1 MKAVAPPA
9 AKPLSLRGLAKRYA
23 SADGRIVEA
32 LLPID
37 LDIAP
42 GEFLVV
48 VGPSGCGKST
58 LLNIL
63 AGLTPPSAGE
73 ARVGEVLVEGPDI
86 DRGMVFQ
93 DYALFPWLSVVGN
106 VEFGLER
113 QGVPRRTRREIAM
126 RYLEIVGLADFAGKR
141 PRELSG
147 GMKQRVAIARTFA
160 TEPSIVFMD
169 EPFGALDAL
178 SRRHL
183 QHELLRI
190 WQQHRKTVVF
200 ITHSVVEA
208 IYLGDR
214 IVLMTARPGRIKT
227 VIPIGL
233 PHPRD
238 PTSDEFSA
246 IERRIYA
253 DLDEEL
259 TKSFRMEV
267 TEQSSMVGTR
277 YSQSD
282 RR

>member
-1 MKAVAPPA
+1 MNRAMSST
-9 AKPLSLRGLAKRYA
+9 AKPSTAKTLSLRGLAKSYA
-23 SADGRIVEA
+23 TADGRTIEA
-32 LLPID
+32 LQPIN
-37 LDIAP
+37 LDIAS
-42 GEFLVV
+42 GEFLMV

-73 ARVGEVLVEGPDI
+73 ARVGDMLVEGPNI

-93 DYALFPWLSVVGN
+93 DYALFPWLDVIGN

-113 QGVPRRTRREIAM
+113 KGVPRRERREVAM
-126 RYLEIVGLADFAGKR
+126 RYLAMVGLTDFAEKR

-147 GMKQRVAIARTFA
+147 GMKQRVAIARTYA
-160 TEPSIVFMD
+160 TEPSIIFMD

-178 SRRHL
+178 TRRHL
-183 QHELLRI
+183 QHELLGI

-208 IYLGDR
+208 IYLADR

-227 VIPIGL
+227 VIPVEL
-233 PHPRD
+233 THPRD
-238 PTSDEFSA
+238 STSDEFRA
-246 IERRIYA
+246 IERRVYA

-259 TKSFRMEV
+259 IKSFRMEGRDP
-267 TEQSSMVGTR
+267 TGDPE
-277 YSQSD
+277 
-282 RR
+282 

>member
-1 MKAVAPPA
+1 MNIIAPNA
-9 AKPLSLRGLAKRYA
+9 GKPLSLRGLSKHYA
-23 SADGRIVEA
+23 TADGLVIEA
-32 LLPID
+32 LKPID
-37 LDIAP
+37 LEIAS

-63 AGLTPPSAGE
+63 AGLTPSSAGE
-73 ARVGEVLVEGPDI
+73 ARVGNILVQGPDI

-93 DYALFPWLSVVGN
+93 DYALFPWLDVISN

-113 QGVPRRTRREIAM
+113 KGVPRRERRTIAM
-126 RYLEIVGLADFAGKR
+126 RYLEMVGLTDFAEKR

-160 TEPSIVFMD
+160 TEPSIIFMD

-178 SRRHL
+178 TRRYL

-208 IYLGDR
+208 IYLADR
-214 IVLMTARPGRIKT
+214 IVLMTARPGRIKSM
-227 VIPIGL
+227 IRIEL

-238 PTSDEFSA
+238 PISDEFRV
-246 IERRIYA
+246 IERQVYA

-259 TKSFRMEV
+259 AKSFRME
-267 TEQSSMVGTR
+267 GRAPLPTR
-277 YSQSD
+277 
-282 RR
+282 

>member
-1 MKAVAPPA
+1 MSAALPPT
-9 AKPLSLRGLAKRYA
+9 AKPLSLHGLAKHYA
-23 SADGRIVEA
+23 TADGRVIEA

-37 LDIAP
+37 LDIAS

-58 LLNIL
+58 MLNIL

-73 ARVGEVLVEGPDI
+73 ARVGAAIVRGPAI

-93 DYALFPWLSVVGN
+93 DYALFPWLDVIGN

-113 QGVPRRTRREIAM
+113 KGIARRERRKIAM
-126 RYLEIVGLADFAGKR
+126 RYLEMVGLADFADKR

-147 GMKQRVAIARTFA
+147 GMKQRVAIARAFA
-160 TEPSIVFMD
+160 TEPSIIFMD

-178 SRRHL
+178 TRRHL

-190 WQQHRKTVVF
+190 WQKHRKTVVF
-200 ITHSVVEA
+200 ITHSVAEA
-208 IYLGDR
+208 IYLADR
-214 IVLMTARPGRIKT
+214 IVLMTARPGRIKS
-227 VIPIGL
+227 VMKVDL
-233 PHPRD
+233 AHPRD
-238 PTSDEFSA
+238 PTSDKFRA

-259 TKSFRMEV
+259 VKSFRME
-267 TEQSSMVGTR
+267 GR
-277 YSQSD
+277 D
-282 RR
+282 

>member
-1 MKAVAPPA
+1 MTTASGT
-9 AKPLSLRGLAKRYA
+9 AKPLTLRGLAKHYA
-23 SADGRIVEA
+23 TADGRVIEA
-32 LLPID
+32 LLPLD
-37 LDIAP
+37 LDIAS

-58 LLNIL
+58 MLNIL

-73 ARVGEVLVEGPDI
+73 ARVGDVAVLGPDI

-93 DYALFPWLSVVGN
+93 DYALFPWLDVIGN

-113 QGVPRRTRREIAM
+113 KGVARRDRRDIAM
-126 RYLEIVGLADFAGKR
+126 RYLAMVGLADFAEKR

-160 TEPSIVFMD
+160 TEPSIIFMD

-178 SRRHL
+178 TRRHL

-208 IYLGDR
+208 IYLADR

-227 VIPIGL
+227 VLKIDIA
-233 PHPRD
+233 HPRD
-238 PTSDEFSA
+238 PTSDEFRA
-246 IERRIYA
+246 IERRVYA

-259 TKSFRMEV
+259 VKSFRMEGRE
-267 TEQSSMVGTR
+267 TGG
-277 YSQSD
+277 
-282 RR
+282 

>member
-1 MKAVAPPA
+1 MNVIAPNA
-9 AKPLSLRGLAKRYA
+9 GKPLSLRGLTKHYA
-23 SADGRIVEA
+23 TADGRVIEA
-32 LLPID
+32 LKPID

-58 LLNIL
+58 MLSIL
-63 AGLTPPSAGE
+63 AGLTPPSTGE
-73 ARVGEVLVEGPDI
+73 ARVGDILVRGPDI

-93 DYALFPWLSVVGN
+93 DYALFPWLDVISN

-113 QGVPRRTRREIAM
+113 KGVSRRERRAIAM
-126 RYLEIVGLADFAGKR
+126 RYLEMVGLAEFAEKR

-160 TEPSIVFMD
+160 TEPSIIFMD

-178 SRRHL
+178 TRRYL

-200 ITHSVVEA
+200 VTHSVVEA
-208 IYLGDR
+208 IYLADR
-214 IVLMTARPGRIKT
+214 IVLMTARPGRIKSVT
-227 VIPIGL
+227 RIEL

-238 PTSDEFSA
+238 PISDEFRL
-246 IERRIYA
+246 IERQVYS

-259 TKSFRMEV
+259 TKSFRMEGRDFSGPV
-267 TEQSSMVGTR
+267 AKP
-277 YSQSD
+277 
-282 RR
+282 

>member
-1 MKAVAPPA
+1 MNRAMSST
-9 AKPLSLRGLAKRYA
+9 AKPSTAKTLSLRGLAKSYA
-23 SADGRIVEA
+23 TADGRTIEA
-32 LLPID
+32 LQPID
-37 LDIAP
+37 LDIAS
-42 GEFLVV
+42 GEFLMV

-73 ARVGEVLVEGPDI
+73 ARVGDTLVQGPDI

-93 DYALFPWLSVVGN
+93 DYALFPWLDVIGN

-113 QGVPRRTRREIAM
+113 KRVPRRERREIAM
-126 RYLEIVGLADFAGKR
+126 RYLAMVGLADFAEKR

-147 GMKQRVAIARTFA
+147 GMKQRVAIARTYA
-160 TEPSIVFMD
+160 TDPSIIFMD

-178 SRRHL
+178 TRRYL
-183 QHELLRI
+183 QHELLGI

-208 IYLGDR
+208 IYLADR

-227 VIPIGL
+227 VIPVKL
-233 PHPRD
+233 AHPRD
-238 PTSDEFSA
+238 PTSDEFRA
-246 IERRIYA
+246 IERRVYA

-259 TKSFRMEV
+259 IKSFRMEGRDP
-267 TEQSSMVGTR
+267 TG
-277 YSQSD
+277 D
-282 RR
+282 RE